1 MAHTLKTQT
10 GITSAAGASPV
21 ETSQLEVFLKSNPA
35 STGVLAGVVTMSGQI
50 AAQLTLPALGCRLV
64 ALGFALLLAYYQV
77 FVAQRRTRRESVFL
91 VPIVAVILFTT
102 GWGANGLIY
111 EAYAREA
118 RAATEAT
125 ASPAPQ
131 ASLGDWII
139 DVIIPSAHAQ
149 SGDSRGDDSRRKR
162 DGWKSW

>member
-1 MAHTLKTQT
+1 MA
-10 GITSAAGASPV
+10 
-21 ETSQLEVFLKSNPA
+21 ETSLGTTPPPGVGPSDSGQLEVFLKSNPA

-50 AAQLTLPALGCRLV
+50 AAQLHAPGLACRIV

-77 FVAQRRTRRESVFL
+77 GVAQRRPRVESVLL

-111 EAYAREA
+111 EAYARQLKE
-118 RAATEAT
+118 TTQVSAT
-125 ASPAPQ
+125 ASNE
-131 ASLGDWII
+131 ASFAERLVE
-139 DVIIPSAHAQ
+139 VIIPVAHA
-149 SGDSRGDDSRRKR
+149 DERGDTDKRKK

>member
-1 MAHTLKTQT
+1 MANVSST
-10 GITSAAGASPV
+10 AGPADV
-21 ETSQLEVFLKSNPA
+21 GQLEVFMKSNPA

-50 AAQLTLPALGCRLV
+50 AAQLTLPGLGCRLV

-77 FVAQRRTRRESVFL
+77 GIAQRRPRRESVFL

-118 RAATEAT
+118 KAQISA
-125 ASPAPQ
+125 PAEPR
-131 ASLGDWII
+131 ASLGEWLV

-149 SGDSRGDDSRRKR
+149 SGGSRGEDRSRR